1 LTNIGG
7 IDKMGKIKRRTKE
20 MILFHLC
27 VIAIS
32 LMSFGTFAL
41 VVYMLAWLSQDN
53 FLEWMKN
60 PTKCKDE

>member
-1 LTNIGG
+1 
-7 IDKMGKIKRRTKE
+7 MGKIKRRTKE

-32 LMSFGTFAL
+32 LMSFGAGAL
-41 VVYMLAWLSQDN
+41 VIYGLAWVTQDN
-53 FLEWMKN
+53 LLEWMKN